1 MRNRGLFFY
10 TYENNEQEYNE
21 ITNLILE
28 LSKLSKMTDEQE
40 MFLKDFIL
48 DYCLE

>member
-40 MFLKDFIL
+40 MFLKDFY
-48 DYCLE
+48 YCLE